1 MYSEVEHPEIIP
13 NKQSTNHNS
22 PLDRIH
28 GRMAYV
34 KHGKSTNKFAM
45 KKCYMYCEG
54 FVVSKFLVFSISV

>member
-28 GRMAYV
+28 GRM
-34 KHGKSTNKFAM
+34 
-45 KKCYMYCEG
+45 
-54 FVVSKFLVFSISV
+54 VSNMGNQQINLQ